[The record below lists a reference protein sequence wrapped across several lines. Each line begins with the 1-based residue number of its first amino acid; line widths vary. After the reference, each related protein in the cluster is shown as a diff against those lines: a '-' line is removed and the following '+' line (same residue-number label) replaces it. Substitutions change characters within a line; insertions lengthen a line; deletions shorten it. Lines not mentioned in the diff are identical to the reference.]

1 MNQHGGHRLSRRQAL
16 GVAALAGGGL
26 AAGLRFA
33 PQAAQAQQMPPSFP
47 QTVGGFTRLA
57 EDVWAWTFS
66 GYNSLIIGSDDGSLV
81 TEPSSQFNRQASSLL
96 KAAAMAVTNQ
106 PVR

>member
-1 MNQHGGHRLSRRQAL
+1 
-16 GVAALAGGGL
+16 
-26 AAGLRFA
+26 
-33 PQAAQAQQMPPSFP
+33 MPPSFP